1 MKQFFTYTFYAKKT
15 FRFLLLLLIL
25 LVAIP
30 IIEAPQAEA
39 QTTKTGN
46 FFTKRFKRKNKFKR
60 KSQKST
66 AFKRKPFSCEDI
78 GKTKVA
84 QIKVSKKQLRRWE
97 EERNVKVEQE
107 KLKEQR
113 QAKNNIKDQEEN
125 ILFSA
130 SAKNNIEEVANQK
143 KDLETKKIETKKVES
158 TEVKKEETTEQLGW
172 YSSEKPELPQ
182 VSPIIVNQ
190 KNEITSQKNRQEL
203 EIAAKHARLG
213 YKIVLESN
221 NEKQLETVK
230 NYLMSIGTENESIE
244 IKSSETINQNEVS
257 ITIEK

>member
-97 EERNVKVEQE
+97 EERQVKVEQE

-113 QAKNNIKDQEEN
+113 QAKNNVKKQEEN
-125 ILFSA
+125 IVLSA

-143 KDLETKKIETKKVES
+143 KELETKKAEN
-158 TEVKKEETTEQLGW
+158 TELKKEETTEQLGW

-244 IKSSETINQNEVS
+244 IKSSETTNQNEVS
-257 ITIEK
+257 VTIEK